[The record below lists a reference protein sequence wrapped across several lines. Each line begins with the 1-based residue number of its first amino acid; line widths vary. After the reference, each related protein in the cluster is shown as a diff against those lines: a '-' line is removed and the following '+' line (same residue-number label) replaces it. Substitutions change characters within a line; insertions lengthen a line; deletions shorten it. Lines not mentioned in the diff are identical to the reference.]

1 MFSTITTI
9 TLPIFTL
16 VLLVISNILHFTLGV
31 GVMSGKVDWR
41 LVYANPLVWA
51 TVLGVASSQSQWVLP
66 EWANTACTMIGS
78 VLVPMML
85 MSLGT
90 RFASSHVADA
100 WVGVQSGVLIFLIRL
115 AAVFLVLWFIPLE
128 GIERGA
134 LILFACLP
142 PAVFNFIFLSLLRK
156 GSNMIKFYF
165 HPSPNPLK
173 IALYLEETGE
183 PYELI
188 PVDTRKGEQH
198 SDAFKAI
205 NPNAKT
211 PAMLDDD
218 VRVFDSN
225 AMLIYLAEKIGKF
238 LPANTPKNKAEMYS
252 WLMFV
257 ATGIGPYC
265 GQAVHFKHFAPEPKE
280 YSVNRYDFEA
290 WRHWHLIN
298 DHLANQPYM
307 MGSEYT
313 IVDMS
318 VWGWARVVPFVLGA
332 DAWEK
337 LPHVK
342 RLLDEI
348 NARPAAQ
355 RAEALK
361 TKFAF
366 KAEVDEEARKMLF
379 PSNERLKAAGV

>member
-1 MFSTITTI
+1 MMCSENPSACEVSVTFGLSPSSKAVSRSKRGASILYELQI
-9 TLPIFTL
+9 YMY
-16 VLLVISNILHFTLGV
+16 VLFHKVQDNAKYGV
-31 GVMSGKVDWR
+31 
-41 LVYANPLVWA
+41 
-51 TVLGVASSQSQWVLP
+51 
-66 EWANTACTMIGS
+66 
-78 VLVPMML
+78 
-85 MSLGT
+85 
-90 RFASSHVADA
+90 
-100 WVGVQSGVLIFLIRL
+100 
-115 AAVFLVLWFIPLE
+115 FIPFTR
-128 GIERGA
+128 IKA
-134 LILFACLP
+134 L
-142 PAVFNFIFLSLLRK
+142 V
-156 GSNMIKFYF
+156 MIKFYF

-198 SDAFKAI
+198 TDAFKAI

-211 PAMLDDD
+211 PAMMDGD
-218 VRVFDSN
+218 VRIFDSN
-225 AMLIYLAEKIGKF
+225 AILLYLVEKIGKF
-238 LPANTPKNKAEMYS
+238 VPANTPMNKAEMYS

-280 YSVNRYDFEA
+280 YAVNRYDFEA

-298 DHLANQPYM
+298 DRLANQPYM
-307 MGSEYT
+307 MGNEYT

-318 VWGWARVVPFVLGA
+318 VWGWARVAPFVLGA

-366 KAEVDEEARKMLF
+366 KTEVDEDARKMLF
-379 PSNERLKAAGV
+379 PSNERLKSAGI